1 MPRVVATPLCT
12 VKGCPWPRDPDQ
24 HIPWCGH
31 GVAGEHQH
39 WPKRSQG
46 GKRIVA
52 FLCHDCHDQID
63 NGSWGNAVVTTLED
77 GKKIEIY
84 RAWNLHNE
92 TIIERIIG
100 INGGLSAAAEAG
112 EVAGDKPNA
121 TFGKTSAAA
130 PSAKEENDGEHQD
143 SARDSESLPSG
154 ETRGD
159 TAKESRADI
168 RVGVD
173 NGDGDGAA
181 AGSPTAHP
189 VRLEEES
196 DVSGAHSGDSGR
208 DIAGAA
214 KLQRNAAVDVLGRDS
229 PIDSKRGDGGDN
241 PHPLT
246 HEQRVA
252 IAQQI
257 RDAQQR
263 RQFLAG
269 DTANAWEEE
278 LNEEFWNLY
287 ANEFGYTYPSV
298 RNVMRV
304 CKSIPPHQRHVEM
317 SFAHHEAVKAFDSET
332 REAWLERAF
341 DEEWPVK
348 RLREELVAEGLLKTK
363 PRVKRWAL
371 EELRTDWARYWLA
384 RDLKDVKWDK
394 DSLINIAFST
404 FLKWLEAEEQG

>member
-1 MPRVVATPLCT
+1 M
-12 VKGCPWPRDPDQ
+12 
-24 HIPWCGH
+24 
-31 GVAGEHQH
+31 
-39 WPKRSQG
+39 
-46 GKRIVA
+46 A

-130 PSAKEENDGEHQD
+130 PSAKEESD
-143 SARDSESLPSG
+143 
-154 ETRGD
+154 
-159 TAKESRADI
+159 
-168 RVGVD
+168 
-173 NGDGDGAA
+173 
-181 AGSPTAHP
+181 AGS
-189 VRLEEES
+189 
-196 DVSGAHSGDSGR
+196 AHSGDSGR
-208 DIAGAA
+208 DIASPSKQGG
-214 KLQRNAAVDVLGRDS
+214 AAVDVLGRDS
-229 PIDSKRGDGGDN
+229 ADGERGGN
-241 PHPLT
+241 LLPLT

-287 ANEFGYTYPSV
+287 ANEFGYTYPSL

-304 CKSIPPHQRHVEM
+304 CKSIPPDQRHVEM
-317 SFAHHEAVKAFDSET
+317 SFAHHEAVQSFDIET

-363 PRVKRWAL
+363 PKTKRRSM
-371 EELRTDWARYWLA
+371 EELKASLSSWHGHHKFGQPSCSSCEGAGEFLGWLG
-384 RDLKDVKWDK
+384 
-394 DSLINIAFST
+394 
-404 FLKWLEAEEQG
+404 EQA